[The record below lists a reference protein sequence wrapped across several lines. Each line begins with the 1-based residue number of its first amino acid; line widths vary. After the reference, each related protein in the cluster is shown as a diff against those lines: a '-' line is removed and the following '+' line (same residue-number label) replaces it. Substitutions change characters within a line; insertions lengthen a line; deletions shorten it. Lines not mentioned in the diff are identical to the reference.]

1 MKCVQIYIITKLGW
15 VMDKIEFYFK
25 VLARYDL
32 YVQLANTKASNQ
44 ITFLSSILV
53 AITALVG
60 WGISFNN
67 MDILGCLTIV
77 LYGIFL
83 YCCGEWYM
91 HCMNVIQ
98 PNRKRSKIDSAL
110 EVDED
115 ELSTIFYSDVAK
127 FKDLQSIKNKVEAKD
142 QQSHLDDL
150 INQVYIMA
158 SVTEKKFDDYE
169 KIQPWLISAVVLS
182 IFILLLTCISKIN

>member
-1 MKCVQIYIITKLGW
+1 
-15 VMDKIEFYFK
+15 MDKIEFYFK

-32 YVQLANTKASNQ
+32 YVQLANTKASNL

-60 WGISFNN
+60 WGVSFNN
-67 MDILGCLTIV
+67 MDILDCLIIV
-77 LYGIFL
+77 LYMIFL
-83 YCCGEWYM
+83 FCCVEWYI

-98 PNRKRSKIDSAL
+98 PNRKRSKVESAL
-110 EVDED
+110 AEDDED

-127 FKDLQSIKNKVEAKD
+127 FKDLQSIKNKVNAKD
-142 QQSHLDDL
+142 GQSHLDDL

-158 SVTEKKFDDYE
+158 SVTEKKFDEYE

-182 IFILLLTCISKIN
+182 LFILLLTCISKIN

>member
-1 MKCVQIYIITKLGW
+1 MITKLGW
-15 VMDKIEFYFK
+15 AMDKIEFYFK

-60 WGISFNN
+60 WGIAFTN
-67 MDILGCLTIV
+67 MDILGCMIIV
-77 LYGIFL
+77 LYGVFL

-98 PNRKRSKIDSAL
+98 PNRKRSKSDSNSD
-110 EVDED
+110 VKINED

-127 FKDLQSIKNKVEAKD
+127 FKDLQSIKDKVEAKD
-142 QQSHLDDL
+142 EQSHLDDL

-158 SVTEKKFDDYE
+158 SVTEKKFDNYQ
-169 KIQPWLISAVVLS
+169 KIQPWLISAVVIS

>member
-1 MKCVQIYIITKLGW
+1 MITKLGW
-15 VMDKIEFYFK
+15 AMDKIEFYFK

-60 WGISFNN
+60 WGITFTN
-67 MDILGCLTIV
+67 MDILGCMIIV
-77 LYGIFL
+77 LYGVFL

-98 PNRKRSKIDSAL
+98 PNRKRSKSDSNSD
-110 EVDED
+110 VKINED

-127 FKDLQSIKNKVEAKD
+127 FKDLQSIKDKVEAKD
-142 QQSHLDDL
+142 EQSHLDDL

-158 SVTEKKFDDYE
+158 SVTEKKFDDY
-169 KIQPWLISAVVLS
+169 QLVSVHVVHTV
-182 IFILLLTCISKIN
+182 IFSVLILLVAVINKVGG

>member
-1 MKCVQIYIITKLGW
+1 MKCVQIYIITKLGGG
-15 VMDKIEFYFK
+15 MDKIEFYFK

-110 EVDED
+110 GVDED

-142 QQSHLDDL
+142 EQSHLDDL

-169 KIQPWLISAVVLS
+169 KIQPWLISAVVIS

>member
-1 MKCVQIYIITKLGW
+1 
-15 VMDKIEFYFK
+15 MDKIEFYFK

-53 AITALVG
+53 AITTLVG

-67 MDILGCLTIV
+67 VDILGCLIIV

-83 YCCGEWYM
+83 FCCGEWYV

-98 PNRKRSKIDSAL
+98 PNRKRSKSESDVEI
-110 EVDED
+110 DED

-127 FKDLQSIKNKVEAKD
+127 FKNLESIKNKVEKKD
-142 QQSHLDDL
+142 EESHLDDL

-169 KIQPWLISAVVLS
+169 KIQPWLMSAVVLG

>member
-1 MKCVQIYIITKLGW
+1 MITKLGW
-15 VMDKIEFYFK
+15 AMDKIEFYFN

-60 WGISFNN
+60 WGITFTN
-67 MDILGCLTIV
+67 MDILGCMIIV
-77 LYGIFL
+77 LYGVFL

-98 PNRKRSKIDSAL
+98 PNRKRSKSDSNSD
-110 EVDED
+110 VKINED

-127 FKDLQSIKNKVEAKD
+127 FKDLQSIKDKVEAKD
-142 QQSHLDDL
+142 EQSHLDDL

-158 SVTEKKFDDYE
+158 SVTEKKFDDYQ
-169 KIQPWLISAVVLS
+169 KIQPWLISAVVIS

>member
-1 MKCVQIYIITKLGW
+1 
-15 VMDKIEFYFK
+15 MDKIDFYFK

-60 WGISFNN
+60 WGVSFNN
-67 MDILGCLTIV
+67 MNILGIIIIV

-83 YCCGEWYM
+83 YCCGEWYV
-91 HCMNVIQ
+91 HCMNIIQ
-98 PNRKRSKIDSAL
+98 PNRKRSTNDSDV
-110 EVDED
+110 EIDED
-115 ELSTIFYSDVAK
+115 DLSTIFYSDVAK
-127 FKDLQSIKNKVEAKD
+127 FNDIHRIKTKILTKDD
-142 QQSHLDDL
+142 QSHLDDL

-158 SVTEKKFDDYE
+158 NVTEKKFNDYE
-169 KIQPWLISAVVLS
+169 KIQPWLMSAVVLS
-182 IFILLLTCISKIN
+182 IFILLFTCISKFN